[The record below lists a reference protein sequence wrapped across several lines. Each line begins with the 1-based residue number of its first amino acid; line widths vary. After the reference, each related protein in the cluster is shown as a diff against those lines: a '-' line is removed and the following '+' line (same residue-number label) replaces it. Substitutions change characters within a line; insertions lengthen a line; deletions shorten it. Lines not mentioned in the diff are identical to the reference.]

1 MGRVPATLTGPVRG
15 DWLKAYLD
23 RKGTTTMAT
32 QTAAAS
38 ADLAPATSVNRV
50 RLGLLTGTLA
60 VTSVLGVIGTVLWPA
75 ASGDFFV
82 YDDVAPIRGRFFA
95 VLSAMAVLYLLNVPL
110 QGLAGM
116 ALVRRR
122 GSAWATTGAAL
133 LWLGA
138 AVQATGI
145 AGWAMLYYFTT
156 GPSLTEGAARP
167 FLAALENNALVFAF
181 ALAGEVLVVLGT
193 ILQAVG
199 LFRAHTVPWWVP
211 VLTLVI
217 VGTFVLPSN
226 GVAGLIGAVPTAA
239 GSIAMA
245 WYAWRRNA

>member
-1 MGRVPATLTGPVRG
+1 
-15 DWLKAYLD
+15 
-23 RKGTTTMAT
+23 MAT

-38 ADLAPATSVNRV
+38 ADLAAATPVSRA

-60 VTSVLGVIGTVLWPA
+60 VTSVLGVIGTVLWPTG
-75 ASGDFFV
+75 SGDFYT
-82 YDDVAPIRGRFFA
+82 YDDVAPVRGRFFA
-95 VLSAMAVLYLLNVPL
+95 VISVMAVLFLLNVPL
-110 QGLAGM
+110 QGLTGLAI
-116 ALVRRR
+116 VRRR
-122 GSAWATTGAAL
+122 GSAWATAGAAL

-145 AGWAMLYYFTT
+145 AGWAMLYFFAT
-156 GPSLTEGAARP
+156 GPSLNASAGRP
-167 FLAALENNALVFAF
+167 FLDAIDTDSRIFAF
-181 ALAGEVLVVLGT
+181 ALIGEGLVILGT

-199 LFRAHTVPWWVP
+199 MFRSRAVPWWVP

-217 VGTFVLPSN
+217 VGSFVLPSN
-226 GVAGLIGAVPTAA
+226 GWAGLIGTVPTAA